1 MKEIIEKEVVI
12 QVDEEG
18 QLIREEKKVVYKKS
32 REDKF
37 VKFYVTDL
45 SGLAGVSATGL
56 LYQLLSRMDYDGT
69 VSLSVVDKRQISAEL
84 GVSLGVID
92 NQLQKLKKKDLIRSF
107 DRGVFI
113 VNPFYFARGS
123 WSVIEKKR
131 EKWGKATVRNIKESV
146 SEKVG
151 GVDFVAEDDDFI

>member
-1 MKEIIEKEVVI
+1 MKEIIEKEVLI
-12 QVDEEG
+12 QVDGEG
-18 QLIREEKKVVYKKS
+18 RLIREEQKVIYKKS

-37 VKFYVTDL
+37 VKFYVADL

-84 GVSLGVID
+84 GVSLGAID
-92 NQLQKLKKKDLIRSF
+92 NQLQKLKKKSVIRSF

-123 WSVIEKKR
+123 WAVIEKRR
-131 EKWGKATVRNIKESV
+131 ENWGKNKVESV
-146 SEKVG
+146 KEY
-151 GVDFVAEDDDFI
+151 VAEGSRNSDVIIGDDDFV